1 MKKHSSK
8 ILWAAATLALVLL
21 FLVVRAIRLWRLPYE
36 SVNIAPED
44 QYERIEIPPR
54 PGIRGLVI
62 TGPRI
67 LPLYFAVDLAK
78 AGIQPLDWDILKNRC
93 PGADVR
99 IRCQVDEKGNLRFNQ
114 EDVRMEGFTEAGTLI
129 QNALRTWAY
138 RPVKSG
144 TIAFWFNVPS
154 MGKKLKI
161 DMTGME
167 RAASIPEHVPIIDGQ
182 LHYILGLSAQ
192 DIEVGSGF

>member
-1 MKKHSSK
+1 MKKRSFQ
-8 ILWAAATLALVLL
+8 ILWSSAALAVVLL
-21 FLVVRAIRLWRLPYE
+21 FLVIRAVRLWRLPYE
-36 SVNIAPED
+36 SVAIAPED

-54 PGIRGLVI
+54 PGVRGLVI

-67 LPLYFAVDLAK
+67 MPLYFAVDLAK
-78 AGIQPLDWDILKNRC
+78 AGIQPLDWDDLRNRC

-99 IRCQVDEKGNLRFNQ
+99 IKCQVDEKGNLHFNK

-144 TIAFWFNVPS
+144 TLSFWFNVPS

-161 DMTGME
+161 DMQGMK
-167 RAASIPEHVPIIDGQ
+167 RVPSIPEHVPVIDGQ
-182 LHYILGLSAQ
+182 LHYILGLPAQ

>member
-1 MKKHSSK
+1 MRKWSSQ
-8 ILWAAATLALVLL
+8 IRWAVAALALVLA
-21 FLVVRAIRLWRLPYE
+21 FLVVRTIRLWRIPYE
-36 SVNIAPED
+36 SVTIAPED

-54 PGIRGLVI
+54 PGVRGLVI

-67 LPLYFAVDLAK
+67 MPLYFAVDLAK
-78 AGIQPLDWDILKNRC
+78 AGIQPLDWEALKNRC

-99 IRCQVDEKGNLRFNQ
+99 IKCQVDEKGNLSFNK
-114 EDVRMEGFTEAGTLI
+114 EDVRMEGFTEAGTII

-144 TIAFWFNVPS
+144 TLSFWFNVPS

-161 DMTGME
+161 DIEGM
-167 RAASIPEHVPIIDGQ
+167 RRVPSIPEHVPIIDGQ
-182 LHYILGLSAQ
+182 LHYIVGLSAQ